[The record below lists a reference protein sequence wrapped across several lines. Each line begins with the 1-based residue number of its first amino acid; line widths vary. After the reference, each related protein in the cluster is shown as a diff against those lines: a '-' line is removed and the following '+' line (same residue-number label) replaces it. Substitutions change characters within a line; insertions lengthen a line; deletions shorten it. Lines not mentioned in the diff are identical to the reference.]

1 MSKNKV
7 KIMIDN
13 KPFILMG
20 EESEEHI
27 KQVADYINLKI
38 KEVKEI
44 SPRIAS
50 DFRMTH
56 VLTSINVADDF
67 FKEKEKNAILS
78 KQLGDT
84 DRKKSLDET
93 RNKQMKDLKKLLET
107 AKIAMVDY
115 QNKLKQQETKYQTL
129 SHNFE
134 NTKQELQNITEEK
147 DSLENAKK
155 QLEEKLKQ
163 CEQALENT
171 RQQWNKIKEK
181 LQEAEQKQ
189 LESDVQ
195 IQYEKEIESL
205 VLLLESEKKETKHLQ
220 QLLEESSDLEQK
232 EFDRQK
238 LWEEKEKKVFA
249 MLQKVNKE
257 LEQEK
262 LQYEKQLENLRS
274 ELEQEKQSLLKQ
286 KEHEF
291 EYQLFDLE
299 LQLEEEQKQSEALK
313 KQVEEQKKQIE
324 ELKVK
329 GV

>member
-1 MSKNKV
+1 
-7 KIMIDN
+7 MIDN

-115 QNKLKQQETKYQTL
+115 QNKLKQQ
-129 SHNFE
+129 
-134 NTKQELQNITEEK
+134 
-147 DSLENAKK
+147 
-155 QLEEKLKQ
+155 
-163 CEQALENT
+163 C
-171 RQQWNKIKEK
+171 
-181 LQEAEQKQ
+181 
-189 LESDVQ
+189 
-195 IQYEKEIESL
+195 
-205 VLLLESEKKETKHLQ
+205 
-220 QLLEESSDLEQK
+220 
-232 EFDRQK
+232 
-238 LWEEKEKKVFA
+238 
-249 MLQKVNKE
+249 
-257 LEQEK
+257 
-262 LQYEKQLENLRS
+262 
-274 ELEQEKQSLLKQ
+274 
-286 KEHEF
+286 
-291 EYQLFDLE
+291 
-299 LQLEEEQKQSEALK
+299 
-313 KQVEEQKKQIE
+313 
-324 ELKVK
+324 
-329 GV
+329 